1 LSHSASPAAAD
12 VEPARDEARRPGD
25 PVAAEQPYVTML
37 YGRLDA
43 RRKETAELLA
53 RVLRNETTGT
63 PQAVSERDAAAAMY
77 SEQLATLSAVEEG
90 LCFGR
95 LDVEPDAVLAPGSR
109 DSADQETPGFDQE
122 VAYIGRLGLLDEDH
136 DYEPLLIDW
145 RAPVARP
152 YYTATAANPD
162 GIRRRRHLRTRSR
175 KVLAVDDEILDLAE
189 AAAAAAKNDG
199 AQRGGLT
206 GEATLLAALSSGRTG
221 RMGDIVATIQ
231 TEQDRIIRSGVNG
244 VLVVEGGPGTGKTAV
259 ALHRAAYLLYTH
271 RRQLAKRGVLVVG
284 PNPTFLRY
292 IEQVLPSLG
301 ETSVLLSTVG
311 ELYPGLAAR
320 RAEPAEAAAR
330 KGSLDMAKV
339 LATAVRDREE
349 LPRHTIRLRVEGE
362 TVELDRDLVAQAR
375 TRARRTRR
383 PHNDAKRTFVREAV
397 DMLARRERDRLSRE
411 GSHPEVEGSGSS
423 ASGLLDRGD
432 LADIRAALRE
442 DDDLLAALDG
452 LWPTLTPPQL
462 LADLYT
468 DPKRI
473 TAATRGWS
481 EADRALLRRDAP
493 PAAPLD
499 PHWWTPA
506 DAVLLDEA
514 AELLGEDDTAERER
528 AERKREADEA
538 YAAGV
543 LEILAME
550 DDWDPELLRPTDV
563 VDASLLADRSREAG
577 YASAAERAAE
587 DRTWTF
593 GHVIVDEAQ
602 ELSPMA
608 WRVLMRRCPSRSM
621 TLVGDVAQTGAR
633 DGARS
638 WHEVLSPYV
647 SARWRRE
654 ALTVNYRTPAE
665 IAEVAADVLAVID
678 PAQTPPESVRESGIP
693 PRAVG
698 VAESALDHQVST
710 TTRAAADDVVDAE
723 GNGRVAVLAPAARV
737 EALRARLAA
746 DHLPMGA
753 AAGEDAADGRG
764 ATDLEVAVV
773 VSAVADA
780 KGLEFDAVVLVDPSG
795 IVEESP
801 RGLNDLYVALT
812 RATRS
817 LDVVHPE
824 RLPSVLG
831 RLAGA
836 HAPVERTPPS
846 GPSSLTG
853 R

>member
-1 LSHSASPAAAD
+1 
-12 VEPARDEARRPGD
+12 
-25 PVAAEQPYVTML
+25 ML
-37 YGRLDA
+37 YGRLDV

-53 RVLRNETTGT
+53 RVLRDETTGT

-95 LDVEPDAVLAPGSR
+95 LDIESSAVLPPGS
-109 DSADQETPGFDQE
+109 ADAADPETPGFDQP

-162 GIRRRRHLRTRSR
+162 GVRRRRHLRTRSR
-175 KVLAVDDEILDLAE
+175 RVLAVDDEILDLAE
-189 AAAAAAKNDG
+189 AAAAAAKGDG
-199 AQRGGLT
+199 SQRQGLT

-231 TEQDRIIRSGVNG
+231 AEQDRIIRSGVNG

-311 ELYPGLAAR
+311 ELYPGLVAR
-320 RAEPAEAAAR
+320 RGESAEAAAR

-339 LATAVRDREE
+339 LSAAVRDRQE
-349 LPRHTIRLRVEGE
+349 LPRHPITVVVDGERVEI
-362 TVELDRDLVAQAR
+362 DRDLVAQAR

-383 PHNDAKRTFVREAV
+383 PHNDARRTFVREAI
-397 DMLARRERDRLSRE
+397 DILARRERDRVSRE
-411 GSHPEVEGSGSS
+411 GSHPEVAEGDQR
-423 ASGLLDRGD
+423 LLDRGD
-432 LADIRAALRE
+432 LADIRASMRE
-442 DDDLLAALDG
+442 NEDLLAALDA
-452 LWPTLTPPQL
+452 LWPILTPPQL
-462 LADLYT
+462 LAELYT
-468 DPKRI
+468 DPRRI

-481 EADRALLRRDAP
+481 EAGRALLRRDAMP
-493 PAAPLD
+493 TPTADRGLLD
-499 PHWWTPA
+499 PHWWTSA

-550 DDWDPELLRPTDV
+550 EDWDPELLRPTDV
-563 VDASLLADRSREAG
+563 VDASVLADRSRETNH
-577 YASAAERAAE
+577 ASAAERAAE

-633 DGARS
+633 DGAGS

-647 SARWRRE
+647 AARWRRE

-678 PAQTPPESVRESGIP
+678 PSQTPPESVRESGIP

-698 VAESALDHQVST
+698 VPESALDHQVST

-723 GNGRVAVLAPAARV
+723 GNGRVAVLAPATRV
-737 EALRARLAA
+737 EALRERLAA
-746 DHLPMGA
+746 DALPVGGTA
-753 AAGEDAADGRG
+753 GGEDAVDERG
-764 ATDLEVAVV
+764 AADLEVAVV
-773 VSAVADA
+773 VSTVAEA
-780 KGLEFDAVVLVDPSG
+780 KGLEFDAVVLVDPGG

-817 LDVVHPE
+817 LDVVHPD
-824 RLPSVLG
+824 RLPTVLG
-831 RLAGA
+831 RLAG
-836 HAPVERTPPS
+836 
-846 GPSSLTG
+846 
-853 R
+853 

>member
-1 LSHSASPAAAD
+1 MR
-12 VEPARDEARRPGD
+12 E
-25 PVAAEQPYVTML
+25 
-37 YGRLDA
+37 
-43 RRKETAELLA
+43 
-53 RVLRNETTGT
+53 NE
-63 PQAVSERDAAAAMY
+63 
-77 SEQLATLSAVEEG
+77 
-90 LCFGR
+90 
-95 LDVEPDAVLAPGSR
+95 
-109 DSADQETPGFDQE
+109 
-122 VAYIGRLGLLDEDH
+122 
-136 DYEPLLIDW
+136 
-145 RAPVARP
+145 
-152 YYTATAANPD
+152 
-162 GIRRRRHLRTRSR
+162 
-175 KVLAVDDEILDLAE
+175 
-189 AAAAAAKNDG
+189 
-199 AQRGGLT
+199 
-206 GEATLLAALSSGRTG
+206 
-221 RMGDIVATIQ
+221 
-231 TEQDRIIRSGVNG
+231 
-244 VLVVEGGPGTGKTAV
+244 
-259 ALHRAAYLLYTH
+259 
-271 RRQLAKRGVLVVG
+271 
-284 PNPTFLRY
+284 
-292 IEQVLPSLG
+292 
-301 ETSVLLSTVG
+301 
-311 ELYPGLAAR
+311 
-320 RAEPAEAAAR
+320 
-330 KGSLDMAKV
+330 
-339 LATAVRDREE
+339 
-349 LPRHTIRLRVEGE
+349 
-362 TVELDRDLVAQAR
+362 
-375 TRARRTRR
+375 
-383 PHNDAKRTFVREAV
+383 
-397 DMLARRERDRLSRE
+397 
-411 GSHPEVEGSGSS
+411 
-423 ASGLLDRGD
+423 
-432 LADIRAALRE
+432 
-442 DDDLLAALDG
+442 DLLAALDG

-473 TAATRGWS
+473 SAATRGWS
-481 EADRALLRRDAP
+481 DADRALLRRDAP
-493 PAAPLD
+493 PAAALD
-499 PHWWTPA
+499 PRWWTPA

-563 VDASLLADRSREAG
+563 VDASLLADRSREAS

-633 DGARS
+633 DGAGS

-647 SARWRRE
+647 AARWRRE

-678 PAQTPPESVRESGIP
+678 PTQTPPESVRESGIP
-693 PRAVG
+693 PGAVG
-698 VAESALDHQVST
+698 VPESALDHQVST

-737 EALRARLAA
+737 DALRARLVADGLPVGGAA
-746 DHLPMGA
+746 D
-753 AAGEDAADGRG
+753 GEDAADERG
-764 ATDLEVAVV
+764 AADLEVAVV
-773 VSAVADA
+773 VSTVADA

-831 RLAGA
+831 RLAG
-836 HAPVERTPPS
+836 
-846 GPSSLTG
+846 
-853 R
+853 

>member
-1 LSHSASPAAAD
+1 LSHSASPAAAAD
-12 VEPARDEARRPGD
+12 LEPTRDEARRPGD

-109 DSADQETPGFDQE
+109 DSADPQTPGFDQE

-189 AAAAAAKNDG
+189 AAAAAANHDG

-231 TEQDRIIRSGVNG
+231 AEQDRIIRSGVNG

-320 RAEPAEAAAR
+320 RAEPAAAAAR
-330 KGSLDMAKV
+330 KGTLDMAKV
-339 LATAVRDREE
+339 LASAVRDREE

-411 GSHPEVEGSGSS
+411 GSHPEVDGGDAGSG
-423 ASGLLDRGD
+423 ALLDRGD
-432 LADIRAALRE
+432 LADIRAAMRE
-442 DDDLLAALDG
+442 NEDLLAALDG

-462 LADLYT
+462 LAGLYT

-473 TAATRGWS
+473 SAATRGWS

-493 PAAPLD
+493 PASPLD
-499 PHWWTPA
+499 PQWWTPA

-563 VDASLLADRSREAG
+563 VDASLLADRSSEAS

-633 DGARS
+633 DGASS
-638 WHEVLSPYV
+638 WREVLSPYV
-647 SARWRRE
+647 AARWRRE

-678 PAQTPPESVRESGIP
+678 PDQTPPESVRESGIP

-698 VAESALDHQVST
+698 VAEDALDHQVST

-737 EALRARLAA
+737 DALRARLAGDGLPVGGTA
-746 DHLPMGA
+746 DGAEAADERGA
-753 AAGEDAADGRG
+753 A
-764 ATDLEVAVV
+764 DLEVAVV
-773 VSAVADA
+773 VSSVADA
-780 KGLEFDAVVLVDPSG
+780 KGLEFDAVVLVDPCG

-817 LDVVHPE
+817 LDVVHPR

-831 RLAGA
+831 RLAG
-836 HAPVERTPPS
+836 
-846 GPSSLTG
+846 
-853 R
+853 

>member
-1 LSHSASPAAAD
+1 
-12 VEPARDEARRPGD
+12 
-25 PVAAEQPYVTML
+25 ML

-53 RVLRNETTGT
+53 RVLRDETTGT

-95 LDVEPDAVLAPGSR
+95 LDVEPDAVLPPGS
-109 DSADQETPGFDQE
+109 ADAADPDTPGFDQP
-122 VAYIGRLGLLDEDH
+122 VAYIGRLGLLDEEH

-162 GIRRRRHLRTRSR
+162 GVRRRRHLRTRSR
-175 KVLAVDDEILDLAE
+175 RVLAVDDEILDLAE
-189 AAAAAAKNDG
+189 AAAAAAKHDG
-199 AQRGGLT
+199 TQRQGLT

-231 TEQDRIIRSGVNG
+231 AEQDRVIRSGVNG

-311 ELYPGLAAR
+311 ELYPGLAAQR
-320 RAEPAEAAAR
+320 HEPAEAAAR
-330 KGSLDMAKV
+330 KGSIDMAKV
-339 LATAVRDREE
+339 LAAAVRDRQE
-349 LPRHTIRLRVEGE
+349 LPRGTTTLVVDGERVEI
-362 TVELDRDLVAQAR
+362 DRDVVAQAR

-383 PHNDAKRTFVREAV
+383 PHNDAKRTFVREAI
-397 DMLARRERDRLSRE
+397 DILARRERDRISRE
-411 GSHPEVEGSGSS
+411 GSHPEV
-423 ASGLLDRGD
+423 AQDDRKLLDRGD
-432 LADIRAALRE
+432 LADIRAAMRE
-442 DDDLLAALDG
+442 DEDLLAALDA

-473 TAATRGWS
+473 SAATRGWTD
-481 EADRALLRRDAP
+481 ADRALLRRDAP
-493 PAAPLD
+493 PATTPDRGLLD

-550 DDWDPELLRPTDV
+550 EDWDPELLRPTDV
-563 VDASLLADRSREAG
+563 VDASVLADRSREAN

-633 DGARS
+633 DGAGS

-647 SARWRRE
+647 AARWRRE

-698 VAESALDHQVST
+698 VADSALDHQVAT
-710 TTRAAADDVVDAE
+710 TTRAVADDVVDAE

-737 EALRARLAA
+737 DALRDRLAA
-746 DHLPMGA
+746 DGLPVGGTGQDTAAVDERGA
-753 AAGEDAADGRG
+753 A
-764 ATDLEVAVV
+764 DLEVAVV
-773 VSAVADA
+773 VSTVADA

-817 LDVVHPE
+817 LDVVHPD
-824 RLPSVLG
+824 RLPTVLG
-831 RLAGA
+831 RLAG
-836 HAPVERTPPS
+836 
-846 GPSSLTG
+846 
-853 R
+853 

>member
-1 LSHSASPAAAD
+1 LSHPASPTAPE
-12 VEPARDEARRPGD
+12 VEPGSD

-53 RVLRNETTGT
+53 RVLRDETTGT

-95 LDVEPDAVLAPGSR
+95 LDVEPDAVLPPGS
-109 DSADQETPGFDQE
+109 ADAADPDTPGFDQP

-175 KVLAVDDEILDLAE
+175 RVLAVDDEILDLAE
-189 AAAAAAKNDG
+189 AAAAAAKHDG
-199 AQRGGLT
+199 SQRQGLT

-231 TEQDRIIRSGVNG
+231 AEQDRIIRSGVNG

-311 ELYPGLAAR
+311 ELYPGLAAQ
-320 RAEPAEAAAR
+320 RAEPAEVAAR
-330 KGSLDMAKV
+330 KGTLDMAKV
-339 LATAVRDREE
+339 LSAAVRDRQE
-349 LPRHTIRLRVEGE
+349 LPRHTVTVRVDGE
-362 TVELDRDLVAQAR
+362 KVEIDRDVVAQAR

-383 PHNDAKRTFVREAV
+383 PHNDARRTFVREAI
-397 DMLARRERDRLSRE
+397 DILARRERDRLSRE
-411 GSHPEVEGSGSS
+411 GSHPEVADGDR
-423 ASGLLDRGD
+423 GLLDRGD
-432 LADIRAALRE
+432 LADIRATMRE
-442 DDDLLAALDG
+442 NEDLIAALDA
-452 LWPTLTPPQL
+452 LWPILTPPQL
-462 LADLYT
+462 LAELYT

-481 EADRALLRRDAP
+481 DADRALLRREGMPTATADRGL
-493 PAAPLD
+493 LD

-550 DDWDPELLRPTDV
+550 EDWDPELLRPTDV
-563 VDASLLADRSREAG
+563 VDASVLADRSREANF
-577 YASAAERAAE
+577 ASAAERAAE

-633 DGARS
+633 DGAGS

-647 SARWRRE
+647 AARWRRE

-678 PAQTPPESVRESGIP
+678 PSQTPPESVRESGIP

-698 VAESALDHQVST
+698 VAESGLDHQVST

-737 EALRARLAA
+737 DALRERLAA
-746 DHLPMGA
+746 DALPVGGTSGGDDAVDARGA
-753 AAGEDAADGRG
+753 A
-764 ATDLEVAVV
+764 DLEVAVV
-773 VSAVADA
+773 VSTVADA
-780 KGLEFDAVVLVDPSG
+780 KGLEFDAVVLVDPAG

-817 LDVVHPE
+817 LDVVHPD
-824 RLPSVLG
+824 RLPTVLG
-831 RLAGA
+831 RLAG
-836 HAPVERTPPS
+836 
-846 GPSSLTG
+846 
-853 R
+853 